1 MESRSLS
8 SADQSSG
15 QLSSSASV
23 SELGASREMEG
34 GPGAFEVNIL
44 PEGNICQ
51 IASSLSHK
59 MSKRQGKLFNGR
71 GDELVHSN
79 LESAL
84 SQFVTYL
91 ERVKELSIKPVYL
104 VIHGTIDI
112 PNLMIAL
119 DCVGL
124 LDSVL
129 SKIAGFINFELIV
142 WYLERVLYK
151 NNFVNS
157 GTDSELMTAINIKP
171 SLAAIGPG
179 SLYTQL
185 TGNSQDSDLL
195 HQAAYD
201 ILLLREV

>member
-44 PEGNICQ
+44 PDCQ

-104 VIHGTIDI
+104 IIHGTIDI

-142 WYLERVLYK
+142 
-151 NNFVNS
+151 
-157 GTDSELMTAINIKP
+157 
-171 SLAAIGPG
+171 
-179 SLYTQL
+179 
-185 TGNSQDSDLL
+185 
-195 HQAAYD
+195 
-201 ILLLREV
+201 